1 VHRKTVA
8 QRHCAAAQESR
19 KGSRSD
25 TMRFAGFAGQK
36 YLNLETFKKS
46 SDGVKTPVWFAAEP
60 SARLD
65 SNDAKLYVY
74 TIGVSG
80 KLKRIR
86 NNARVNIAPCD
97 MRGRVKGDW
106 VPARAEI
113 LTGTEAEHGMKLLN
127 EKYVP
132 WKQLLDF
139 FAKFRKRERTVLVLR
154 PG

>member
-8 QRHCAAAQESR
+8 QRHYAAALESR

-25 TMRFAGFAGQK
+25 AMGFAAFAGQK
-36 YLNLETFKKS
+36 YLNLESFKKS
-46 SDGVKTPVWFAAEP
+46 GDSVKTPVWFAAEP

-74 TIGVSG
+74 TIGAAG

-86 NNARVNIAPCD
+86 NNSRVNIAPCD
-97 MRGRVKGDW
+97 MRGGVKGKW

-113 LTGTEAEHGMKLLN
+113 LTGAEAEHGMKLLN

-132 WKQLLDF
+132 WKQWLDF
-139 FAKFRKRERTVLVLR
+139 FAKFRKRERTVFVIR
-154 PG
+154 PA